1 MKKLI
6 IITTVP
12 MSLATLVKGQAKYL
26 SSYFDV
32 KLVTSFSE
40 KNQEISKDEG
50 VELKSIGMTR
60 QITIIKDLRA
70 LIELYKYFKN
80 QKPDIVYTFTPKAG
94 LLGMM
99 ASFLSRVPV
108 RIHNIVGMPLME
120 ATGKKFI
127 LLKFIERLTYF
138 FSTNLFCNSFGL
150 KKFINENLTKKD
162 VKVIAQGSIN
172 GVDTEFFK
180 NTKTLDEKELIRDKF
195 KIDKKDFV
203 ITFVGRI
210 VKDKGINELI
220 EAFINLSKKYNN
232 LKLLL
237 VGDYEEHLNPIKNE
251 NKILIDSLESII
263 TVGFQNDIRDFFS
276 ITDLFVLPS
285 YREGLPNSLIE
296 AGSFGIPLLATNI
309 NGCNE
314 IIDDGITGILVEK
327 KSAKKLEE
335 AIDKLLEDKELYNYI
350 KLKVRDRIIEKY
362 EQKYFWN
369 ELKNEIDNILREHK

>member
-50 VELKSIGMTR
+50 VELKSIDMTR
-60 QITIIKDLRA
+60 QITIIKDLKA

-108 RIHNIVGMPLME
+108 RIHNVVGMPLME

-172 GVDTEFFK
+172 GVDTEFFR
-180 NTKTLDEKELIRDKF
+180 NTKTLDEKEVIRDKF

-220 EAFINLSKKYNN
+220 EAFVNLSKKYNN

-251 NKILIDSLESII
+251 NKILIDSLDSII
-263 TVGFQNDIRDFFS
+263 TVGFQNDIRDFLS

-314 IIDDGITGILVEK
+314 IIDDCITGILVEK

-335 AIDKLLEDKELYNYI
+335 AIDKLLEDKELYNSI

-369 ELKNEIDNILREHK
+369 ELKNEIKKSI

>member
-50 VELKSIGMTR
+50 VELKSIDMTR
-60 QITIIKDLRA
+60 QITIIKDLKA

-180 NTKTLDEKELIRDKF
+180 NTKTLDEQELIRDKF
-195 KIDKKDFV
+195 KIDNVLMKKPERF
-203 ITFVGRI
+203 
-210 VKDKGINELI
+210 
-220 EAFINLSKKYNN
+220 
-232 LKLLL
+232 
-237 VGDYEEHLNPIKNE
+237 
-251 NKILIDSLESII
+251 
-263 TVGFQNDIRDFFS
+263 
-276 ITDLFVLPS
+276 
-285 YREGLPNSLIE
+285 
-296 AGSFGIPLLATNI
+296 
-309 NGCNE
+309 
-314 IIDDGITGILVEK
+314 
-327 KSAKKLEE
+327 
-335 AIDKLLEDKELYNYI
+335 
-350 KLKVRDRIIEKY
+350 
-362 EQKYFWN
+362 
-369 ELKNEIDNILREHK
+369 

>member
-40 KNQEISKDEG
+40 KNQEISKAEG
-50 VELKSIGMTR
+50 VELKSIDMTR
-60 QITIIKDLRA
+60 QITIIKDLKA

-120 ATGKKFI
+120 ITGKKFI

-180 NTKTLDEKELIRDKF
+180 NTKTLDEQELIRDKF

-251 NKILIDSLESII
+251 NKILIDSLDSII
-263 TVGFQNDIRDFFS
+263 TVGFQNDIRDFLS

-335 AIDKLLEDKELYNYI
+335 AIDKLLEDKELYNSI

-369 ELKNEIDNILREHK
+369 ELKNEIKKSI

>member
-50 VELKSIGMTR
+50 VELKSIDMTR
-60 QITIIKDLRA
+60 QITIIKDLKA

-108 RIHNIVGMPLME
+108 RIHNVVGMPLME

-150 KKFINENLTKKD
+150 KKFINDNLTKKD

-251 NKILIDSLESII
+251 NKILIDSLDSII
-263 TVGFQNDIRDFFS
+263 TVGFQSDIRDFLS

-335 AIDKLLEDKELYNYI
+335 GIDKLLEDKELYNSI

-369 ELKNEIDNILREHK
+369 ELKNEIKKSI

>member
-40 KNQEISKDEG
+40 KNQEISKAEG
-50 VELKSIGMTR
+50 VELKSIDMTR
-60 QITIIKDLRA
+60 QITIIKDLKA

-108 RIHNIVGMPLME
+108 RIHNVVGMPLME

-180 NTKTLDEKELIRDKF
+180 NTKTLDEQELIRDKF

-251 NKILIDSLESII
+251 NKILIDSLDSII
-263 TVGFQNDIRDFFS
+263 TVGFQNDIRDFLS

-335 AIDKLLEDKELYNYI
+335 AIDKLLEDKELYNSI

-369 ELKNEIDNILREHK
+369 ELKNEIKKSI

>member
-50 VELKSIGMTR
+50 VELKSIDMTR
-60 QITIIKDLRA
+60 QITIIKDLKA

-251 NKILIDSLESII
+251 NKILIDSLDSII
-263 TVGFQNDIRDFFS
+263 TVGFQNDIRDFLS

-314 IIDDGITGILVEK
+314 IIDDCITGILVEK

-335 AIDKLLEDKELYNYI
+335 AIDKLLEDKEFYNSI

-369 ELKNEIDNILREHK
+369 ELKNEIKKSI

>member
-50 VELKSIGMTR
+50 VELKSIDMTR
-60 QITIIKDLRA
+60 QITIIKDLKA

-108 RIHNIVGMPLME
+108 RIHNVVGMPLME

-127 LLKFIERLTYF
+127 LLKFIERLTYL

-150 KKFINENLTKKD
+150 KKFINENLTKKY

-237 VGDYEEHLNPIKNE
+237 VGDYEEYLNPIKNE
-251 NKILIDSLESII
+251 NKILIDSLDSII
-263 TVGFQNDIRDFFS
+263 TVGFQNDIRDFLS

-335 AIDKLLEDKELYNYI
+335 AIDKLLEDKELYNSI

-369 ELKNEIDNILREHK
+369 ELKNEIKKSI

>member
-50 VELKSIGMTR
+50 VELKSIDMTR
-60 QITIIKDLRA
+60 QITIIKDLKA

-180 NTKTLDEKELIRDKF
+180 NTKTLDQKELIRDKF

-220 EAFINLSKKYNN
+220 EAFINLSKEYNN

-251 NKILIDSLESII
+251 NKILIDSLDSII
-263 TVGFQNDIRDFFS
+263 TVGFQNDIRDFLS

-335 AIDKLLEDKELYNYI
+335 AIDKLLEDKELYNSI

-369 ELKNEIDNILREHK
+369 ELKNEIKKSI

>member
-50 VELKSIGMTR
+50 VELKSIDMTR
-60 QITIIKDLRA
+60 QITIIKDLKA

-180 NTKTLDEKELIRDKF
+180 NTKTLDEKEFIKDKF

-251 NKILIDSLESII
+251 NKILIDSLDSII
-263 TVGFQNDIRDFFS
+263 TVGFQSDIRDFLS

-335 AIDKLLEDKELYNYI
+335 GIDKLLEDKELYNSI

-369 ELKNEIDNILREHK
+369 ELKNEIKKSI

>member
-40 KNQEISKDEG
+40 KNQEISKAEG
-50 VELKSIGMTR
+50 VELKSIDMTR
-60 QITIIKDLRA
+60 QITIIKDLKA

-108 RIHNIVGMPLME
+108 RIHNVVGMPLME

-172 GVDTEFFK
+172 GVDTEFFR
-180 NTKTLDEKELIRDKF
+180 NTKTLDEKEVIRDKF

-251 NKILIDSLESII
+251 NKILIDSLDSII
-263 TVGFQNDIRDFFS
+263 TVGFQNDIRDFLS

-335 AIDKLLEDKELYNYI
+335 AIDKLLEDKELYNSI

-369 ELKNEIDNILREHK
+369 ELKNEIKKSI

>member
-50 VELKSIGMTR
+50 VELKSIDMTR

-108 RIHNIVGMPLME
+108 RIHNVVGMPLME

-180 NTKTLDEKELIRDKF
+180 NTKTLDEKEFIKYKF

-251 NKILIDSLESII
+251 NKILIDSLDSII
-263 TVGFQNDIRDFFS
+263 TVGFQNDIRDFLS

-335 AIDKLLEDKELYNYI
+335 AIDKLLEDKELYNSI

-369 ELKNEIDNILREHK
+369 ELKNEIKKSI

>member
-40 KNQEISKDEG
+40 KNQEISKAEG
-50 VELKSIGMTR
+50 VELKSIDMTR
-60 QITIIKDLRA
+60 QITIIKDLKA

-108 RIHNIVGMPLME
+108 RIHNVVGMPLME

-127 LLKFIERLTYF
+127 LLKFIERLTYL

-172 GVDTEFFK
+172 GVDTELFK

-251 NKILIDSLESII
+251 NKILIDSLDSII
-263 TVGFQNDIRDFFS
+263 TVGFQNDIRDFLS

-335 AIDKLLEDKELYNYI
+335 AIDKLLEDKELYNSI

-369 ELKNEIDNILREHK
+369 ELKNEIKKPI

>member
-50 VELKSIGMTR
+50 VELKSIDMTR

-251 NKILIDSLESII
+251 NKILIDSLDSII
-263 TVGFQNDIRDFFS
+263 TVGFQNDIRDFLS

-314 IIDDGITGILVEK
+314 IIDDCITGILVEK

-335 AIDKLLEDKELYNYI
+335 AIDKLLEDKELYNSI

-369 ELKNEIDNILREHK
+369 ELKNEIKKSI

>member
-40 KNQEISKDEG
+40 KNQEISKAEG
-50 VELKSIGMTR
+50 VELKSIDMTR
-60 QITIIKDLRA
+60 QITIIKDLKA

-108 RIHNIVGMPLME
+108 RIHNVVGMPLME

-220 EAFINLSKKYNN
+220 EAFVALSKKYNN

-251 NKILIDSLESII
+251 NKILIDSLDSII
-263 TVGFQNDIRDFFS
+263 TVGFQNDIRDFLS

-314 IIDDGITGILVEK
+314 IIDDCITGILVEK

-335 AIDKLLEDKELYNYI
+335 AIDKLLEDKELYNSI

-369 ELKNEIDNILREHK
+369 ELKNEIKKSI

>member
-50 VELKSIGMTR
+50 VELKSIDMTR

-70 LIELYKYFKN
+70 LIERYKYFKN

-108 RIHNIVGMPLME
+108 RIHNVVGMPLME

-237 VGDYEEHLNPIKNE
+237 VGDYEEHLNPIKKE
-251 NKILIDSLESII
+251 NKILIDSLDSII
-263 TVGFQNDIRDFFS
+263 TVGFQNDIRDFLS

-335 AIDKLLEDKELYNYI
+335 AIDKLLEDKELYNSI

-369 ELKNEIDNILREHK
+369 ELKNEIKKSI

>member
-32 KLVTSFSE
+32 KLVTSFSV
-40 KNQEISKDEG
+40 KNQEISKAEG
-50 VELKSIGMTR
+50 VELKSIDMTR
-60 QITIIKDLRA
+60 QITIIKDLKA

-108 RIHNIVGMPLME
+108 RIHNVVGMPLME

-220 EAFINLSKKYNN
+220 EAFVNLSKKYNN

-251 NKILIDSLESII
+251 NKILIDSLDSII
-263 TVGFQNDIRDFFS
+263 TVGFQNDIRDFLS

-335 AIDKLLEDKELYNYI
+335 AIDKLLEDKELYNSI

-369 ELKNEIDNILREHK
+369 ELKNEIKKSI

>member
-50 VELKSIGMTR
+50 VELKSIDMTR

-108 RIHNIVGMPLME
+108 RIHNVVGMPLME

-127 LLKFIERLTYF
+127 LLKFIERLTYL

-237 VGDYEEHLNPIKNE
+237 VGDYEEHLNPIKKE
-251 NKILIDSLESII
+251 NKILIDSLDSII
-263 TVGFQNDIRDFFS
+263 TVGFQNDIRDFLS

-335 AIDKLLEDKELYNYI
+335 AIDKLLEDKELYNSI

-369 ELKNEIDNILREHK
+369 ELKNENKKSI

>member
-50 VELKSIGMTR
+50 VELKSIDMTR
-60 QITIIKDLRA
+60 QITIIKDLKA

-180 NTKTLDEKELIRDKF
+180 NTKTLDEQELIRDKF

-251 NKILIDSLESII
+251 NKILIDSLDSII
-263 TVGFQNDIRDFFS
+263 TVGFQNDIRDFLS

-335 AIDKLLEDKELYNYI
+335 AIDKLLEDKEFYNSI

-369 ELKNEIDNILREHK
+369 ELKNEIKKSI

>member
-40 KNQEISKDEG
+40 KNQEISKAEG
-50 VELKSIGMTR
+50 VELKSIDMTR
-60 QITIIKDLRA
+60 QITIIKDLKA

-180 NTKTLDEKELIRDKF
+180 NTKTLDEKEVIRDKF

-237 VGDYEEHLNPIKNE
+237 VGDYEEHLNPIKKE
-251 NKILIDSLESII
+251 NKILIDSLDSII
-263 TVGFQNDIRDFFS
+263 TVGFQNDIRDFLS

-335 AIDKLLEDKELYNYI
+335 AIDKLLEDKELYNSI

-369 ELKNEIDNILREHK
+369 ELKNEIKKSI

>member
-40 KNQEISKDEG
+40 KNQEISKAEG
-50 VELKSIGMTR
+50 VELKSIDMTR

-108 RIHNIVGMPLME
+108 RIHNIGGMPLME

-138 FSTNLFCNSFGL
+138 FSTNLFCNSFEL

-220 EAFINLSKKYNN
+220 EAFVNLSKKYNN

-251 NKILIDSLESII
+251 NKILIDSLDSII
-263 TVGFQNDIRDFFS
+263 TVGFQNDIRDFLS

-335 AIDKLLEDKELYNYI
+335 AIDKLLEDKELYNSI

-369 ELKNEIDNILREHK
+369 ELKNEIKKSI

>member
-50 VELKSIGMTR
+50 VELKSIDMTR
-60 QITIIKDLRA
+60 QITIIKDLKA

-108 RIHNIVGMPLME
+108 RIHNVVGMPLME

-251 NKILIDSLESII
+251 NKILIDSLDSII
-263 TVGFQNDIRDFFS
+263 TVGFQNDIRDFLS

-314 IIDDGITGILVEK
+314 IIDDCITGILVEK

-335 AIDKLLEDKELYNYI
+335 AIDKLLEDKELYNSI

-369 ELKNEIDNILREHK
+369 ELKNEIKKSI

>member
-50 VELKSIGMTR
+50 VELKSIDMTR
-60 QITIIKDLRA
+60 QITIIKDLKA

-108 RIHNIVGMPLME
+108 RIHNVVGMPLME

-180 NTKTLDEKELIRDKF
+180 NTKTLDEKEFIKDKF

-251 NKILIDSLESII
+251 NKILIDSLDSII
-263 TVGFQNDIRDFFS
+263 TVGFQNDIRDFLS

-335 AIDKLLEDKELYNYI
+335 AIDKLLEDKELYNSI

-369 ELKNEIDNILREHK
+369 ELKNEIKKSI

>member
-50 VELKSIGMTR
+50 VELKSIDMTR
-60 QITIIKDLRA
+60 QITIIKDLKA

-180 NTKTLDEKELIRDKF
+180 NTKTLDEQELIRDKF

-251 NKILIDSLESII
+251 NKILIDSLDSII
-263 TVGFQNDIRDFFS
+263 TVGFQNDIRDFLS

-335 AIDKLLEDKELYNYI
+335 AIDKLLEDKELYNSI

-369 ELKNEIDNILREHK
+369 ELKNEIKKSI

>member
-50 VELKSIGMTR
+50 VELKSIDMTR
-60 QITIIKDLRA
+60 QITIIKDLKA

-108 RIHNIVGMPLME
+108 RIHNVVGMPLME

-237 VGDYEEHLNPIKNE
+237 VGDYEEHLNPIKKE
-251 NKILIDSLESII
+251 NKILIDSLDSII
-263 TVGFQNDIRDFFS
+263 TVGFQNDIRDFLS

-335 AIDKLLEDKELYNYI
+335 AIDKLLEDKELYNSI

-369 ELKNEIDNILREHK
+369 ELKNEIKKSI

>member
-40 KNQEISKDEG
+40 KNQEISKAEG
-50 VELKSIGMTR
+50 VELKSIDMTR
-60 QITIIKDLRA
+60 QITIIKDLKA

-127 LLKFIERLTYF
+127 LLKFIERLTYL

-180 NTKTLDEKELIRDKF
+180 NTKTLDEKEVIRDKF

-220 EAFINLSKKYNN
+220 EAFVNLSKKHNN

-251 NKILIDSLESII
+251 NKILIDSLDSII
-263 TVGFQNDIRDFFS
+263 TVGFQNDIRDFLS

-335 AIDKLLEDKELYNYI
+335 AIDKLLEDKELYNSI

-369 ELKNEIDNILREHK
+369 ELKNEIKKSI

>member
-40 KNQEISKDEG
+40 KNQEISKAEG
-50 VELKSIGMTR
+50 VELKSIDMTR
-60 QITIIKDLRA
+60 QITIIKDLKA

-108 RIHNIVGMPLME
+108 RIHNVVGMPLME

-251 NKILIDSLESII
+251 NKILIDSLDSIV
-263 TVGFQNDIRDFFS
+263 TVGFQNDIRDFLS

-335 AIDKLLEDKELYNYI
+335 AIDKLLEDKELYNSI

-369 ELKNEIDNILREHK
+369 ELKNEIKKSI